1 MKPITLYIFVHD
13 DVPSSI
19 ANTLGR
25 GYFKKFTDEIASIS
39 NRHFIFNEIRHVR
52 GVTDQ
57 HYKGQHSGEI
67 LRNWEIAAIGYKNDK
82 GLEWGKTERY
92 ILVTK
97 DPINETVLG
106 CAYPG
111 RPPVIACTQSYQ
123 VIAHEVGHS
132 FNATHED
139 AELGW
144 NAWGGECETYMF
156 PQISNIRGN
165 CYRYTPRNRE
175 HIKAFLSDAP

>member
-13 DVPSSI
+13 DVPGSI
-19 ANTLGR
+19 AHTLGR
-25 GYFKKFTDEIASIS
+25 GYFKTFTEEIS
-39 NRHFIFNEIRHVR
+39 FITGRSFVFNEVRHVK
-52 GVTDQ
+52 GVTN
-57 HYKGQHSGEI
+57 HNYKGENADDI
-67 LRNWEIAAIGYKNDK
+67 LWRWQKAADAYKNDK

-97 DPINETVLG
+97 DPINATTLG

-111 RPPVIACTQSYQ
+111 KPAVIASTQSYQ

-144 NAWGGECETYMF
+144 NAWGGECETYMYHE
-156 PQISNIRGN
+156 ISDVRGN
-165 CYRYTPRNRE
+165 CYRYTPQNRE

>member
-13 DVPSSI
+13 DVPGSI
-19 ANTLGR
+19 AHTLGR
-25 GYFKKFTDEIASIS
+25 GYFKAFTEEIS
-39 NRHFIFNEIRHVR
+39 FITGRSFAFNEVRHVQ
-52 GVTDQ
+52 GVTD
-57 HYKGQHSGEI
+57 HNYKGENVDDI
-67 LRNWEIAAIGYKNDK
+67 LWSWQKAAAGYKNDK

-97 DPINETVLG
+97 DPINATTLG

-111 RPPVIACTQSYQ
+111 KPAVIASTQSYQ

-144 NAWGGECETYMF
+144 NAWGGECETYMY
-156 PQISNIRGN
+156 QDISNARGN
-165 CYRYTPRNRE
+165 CYRYTPKNRE
-175 HIKAFLSDAP
+175 HIKAYLSDAP

>member
-13 DVPSSI
+13 DVPGSI
-19 ANTLGR
+19 AHTLGR
-25 GYFKKFTDEIASIS
+25 GYFKEFTEEISAITGRS
-39 NRHFIFNEIRHVR
+39 FIFNEVRHVK
-52 GVTDQ
+52 GVTD
-57 HYKGQHSGEI
+57 HNYKSQNLNDVLWS
-67 LRNWEIAAIGYKNDK
+67 WQKAAIGYKNDK

-97 DPINETVLG
+97 DPINATTLG

-111 RPPVIACTQSYQ
+111 KPAVIASTRSYQ

-144 NAWGGECETYMF
+144 NAWGGECETYMYHE
-156 PQISNIRGN
+156 ISDVRGN
-165 CYRYTPRNRE
+165 CYRYTPKNRE
-175 HIKAFLSDAP
+175 HIKAFLSDSP

>member
-25 GYFKKFTDEIASIS
+25 GYFKSFTDEIASIS

-97 DPINETVLG
+97 DPINESVLG

-111 RPPVIACTQSYQ
+111 RPAVIASTQSYQ
-123 VIAHEVGHS
+123 VIAHEVSHS

-156 PQISNIRGN
+156 TQISNIRGN

>member
-13 DVPSSI
+13 DVPASI
-19 ANTLGR
+19 ASTLGR
-25 GYFKKFTDEIASIS
+25 GYFKEFTDEISSIS
-39 NRHFIFNEIRHVR
+39 SRPFVFNEVRHVQ

-57 HYKGQHSGEI
+57 HYKGQNPDEI
-67 LRNWEIAAIGYKNDK
+67 LRNWEIAAVGYKNDK

-106 CAYPG
+106 CAYSGKPA
-111 RPPVIACTQSYQ
+111 VIACTQSYQ

-144 NAWGGECETYMF
+144 NAWGGECETYMY
-156 PQISNIRGN
+156 PQISNVRGN
-165 CYRYTPRNRE
+165 CYRYTPKNRE